1 MFDYR
6 SNSNEFIK
14 KSSKLLN
21 NVFKQNYENSFLID
35 NLINDLY
42 EELLKLVPKKI
53 AVSASVN
60 SKDSFKYFLNYSI
73 EDITLILKNNND
85 NWSLCYIVNAS
96 YLDNGN
102 KLLQDTSN
110 LSENIMIINLKD
122 FYEKNV
128 KKYYH

>member
-96 YLDNGN
+96 YLDNSN

-110 LSENIMIINLKD
+110 LGENIMIINLKD

>member
-110 LSENIMIINLKD
+110 LGENIMIINLKD